1 MSRKSCYLC
10 GGKLVEGR
18 CQDCGLDNTR
28 SERKTYRL
36 NYSRTENRIKSRG
49 EVKDTWDFDN
59 RDEEVMKRAAKKS
72 KDKPERKAYQTND
85 SGPSAQRTA
94 HPDEYKYSYTK
105 PVMRPRSGKSTAI
118 SKKQGK
124 TFFVI
129 IIIIFLFIAFIG
141 DFSKDKFN
149 DVETGSIQV
158 TEEPGP
164 SDPYEFVSR
173 ELSDTGEHFENVL
186 EPGLYIGGIHV
197 PEGRYDI
204 YLEEGQGE
212 ACVDDYE
219 NSIYLWQFFGDEES
233 NGDLKE
239 WNDVR
244 IYEGAVLE
252 VSGDVRLLIVTENGQ
267 TSDMKGM
274 SNPLKDEVALTQ
286 RRKLTAGED
295 FPAGVYDFQAV
306 SDWTTISYS
315 IPLNT
320 NYEDPELNYLN
331 KSKWLA
337 RDAMNTVFRNVVLP
351 EGSTVCA
358 DDGDARMIPS
368 KLIESEDYDSY
379 YDAYRY

>member
-1 MSRKSCYLC
+1 MSRKRCYLC
-10 GGKLVEGR
+10 GGKLAEGR
-18 CQDCGLDNTR
+18 CQDCGLDNAR

-36 NYSRTENRIKSRG
+36 NYSWTENRIKSRG

-59 RDEEVMKRAAKKS
+59 RDEEVMKRAAKKT
-72 KDKPERKAYQTND
+72 KDKPERKAYQTNE

-105 PVMRPRSGKSTAI
+105 PVKGPRTGKSTAI

-124 TFFVI
+124 SFFVI
-129 IIIIFLFIAFIG
+129 IIIVFLFIAFIG

-186 EPGLYIGGIHV
+186 EPGLYRGGVHI

-212 ACVDDYE
+212 ACVDDCE
-219 NSIYLWQFFGDEES
+219 NSIYIWQFFGDEES
-233 NGDLKE
+233 NGELKE

-252 VSGDVRLLIVTENGQ
+252 VSGNVRLFIVTENGQ
-267 TSDMKGM
+267 TADMKGI
-274 SNPLKDEVALTQ
+274 SNPLKEEVALTQ
-286 RRKLTAGED
+286 GRELTAGKD

-306 SDWTTISYS
+306 SDWTMISYS

-331 KSKWLA
+331 KSKWLNS
-337 RDAMNTVFRNVVLP
+337 DAIDTVFRNVVLP
-351 EGSTVCA
+351 ESSTVCA
-358 DDGDARMIPS
+358 DEADARMVPS